1 MAYKLFIKY
10 DYINKL
16 VIRIILSI
24 IKLLCNICRIMNQR
38 NKGSSSMNSMIFQMK
53 KALNARL
60 LR

>member
-24 IKLLCNICRIMNQR
+24 IKLLCNICRIMN
-38 NKGSSSMNSMIFQMK
+38 FQMK